1 MTTFYQDIKDK
12 LARLHVLEQLIVI
25 NTVVFLL
32 NGLLSLLIPNGR
44 FYILDF
50 LSLSNDFWSV
60 LVYPWT
66 LFTYGFLHHSFSHLF
81 FNMLVL
87 YFIAQT
93 FSNLFSPRMALKIY
107 LLGVVSGAVFFSI
120 TSALVPSLLNI
131 NAPLVGASAGVRA
144 CIIFL
149 CVYTP
154 YKIVGIFNF
163 RFKLKYLGIAMV
175 VLDLP
180 GLLSE
185 NSGGTIAHIGGYI
198 LGYFYANQLQKGREI
213 GSFIDKIYNYLSAK
227 QPLKT
232 VYKNKQKKYTNSTQ
246 QNRSDFT
253 HQKQI
258 DLILDKISKSGYE
271 SLSKQE
277 KDFLFRAG
285 KNNY

>member
-50 LSLSNDFWSV
+50 LSLSNDFWAV

-149 CVYTP
+149 CVYMP

-213 GSFIDKIYNYLSAK
+213 GGFIDKILNYLSSK

-285 KNNY
+285 KK